1 MSTSDKLA
9 KTYRNWCK
17 RNYLPLMSADE
28 LLCGGAELTD
38 SERTWLRSFIEKWGN
53 TSPSF

>member
-1 MSTSDKLA
+1 MSKLDKLA

-28 LLCGGAELTD
+28 LLYGGAELTD
-38 SERTWLRSFIEKWGN
+38 TERTWLRSFIEKWDQA
-53 TSPSF
+53 SPSF